1 MQKNDSII
9 GKMNCAAAVGFMALI
24 LGWTA
29 VTPLAQANDSNPT
42 PANPHAQ
49 PAPAAPG
56 VPPESLGVS
65 FVDGSTTTMIVERG
79 GKKYLVD
86 LVART
91 VTEAGLA
98 AEPALVGDHNPE
110 SSPAFVGGQAT
121 GAILFKSNCSKC
133 HGMDGKGMAGLK
145 TPNFTDPKLQASLT
159 DAQIIDTI
167 NHGKK
172 GTMMPA
178 WQGKLSV
185 DEIKLVAAHIRS
197 FGESTSAN
205 QSGGAQSNQ
214 ENSKVY
220 TPGDDY
226 LFSLPT
232 GRRLDRHGFYVNFNH
247 RFAFGPAF
255 SGKALGHTLGGLD
268 NFSLSSLGIRY
279 GVTKD
284 FSVSLYR
291 SPSTIGRPIQM
302 MAAYNFVDEH
312 DGRPLNGSVRFSVDG
327 ENDFSKNFT
336 ANIEGIFSRSL
347 GHSAQLYA
355 VPTLSFQNRRLIPP
369 QNNLADPV
377 PDLPGFN
384 TFSVG
389 FGGAFDIR
397 PTVAIVAEVIPTF
410 VGGREMDIH
419 RPAYSIGI
427 QKRLWRH
434 AFTFGF
440 TTGPGTTVNQRAGT
454 RASYLDDPGAD
465 KPSGLFIGF
474 DLTRQIY

>member
-1 MQKNDSII
+1 MQQIDKIN
-9 GKMNCAAAVGFMALI
+9 KKLKCVAVGSMALI
-24 LGWTA
+24 LGWA
-29 VTPLAQANDSNPT
+29 VAIPLARAENAPR
-42 PANPHAQ
+42 PAASTHAE
-49 PAPAAPG
+49 ATPAAPG
-56 VPPESLGVS
+56 IPPESLGVS
-65 FVDGSTTTMIVERG
+65 FVEGSATTMMVERE

-86 LVART
+86 LAS
-91 VTEAGLA
+91 
-98 AEPALVGDHNPE
+98 HNIKE
-110 SSPAFVGGQAT
+110 
-121 GAILFKSNCSKC
+121 
-133 HGMDGKGMAGLK
+133 
-145 TPNFTDPKLQASLT
+145 
-159 DAQIIDTI
+159 
-167 NHGKK
+167 
-172 GTMMPA
+172 
-178 WQGKLSV
+178 V
-185 DEIKLVAAHIRS
+185 DEAPAVPQSAQDTTQSQGEKIKAL
-197 FGESTSAN
+197 T
-205 QSGGAQSNQ
+205 Q
-214 ENSKVY
+214 EKQEEAKKSKIY
-220 TPGDDY
+220 DAGDDY
-226 LFSLPT
+226 IFSLPT
-232 GRRLDRHGFYVNFNH
+232 GRRLDEHGFYVNFNH

-255 SGKALGHTLGGLD
+255 SGQALGHTLGGLD
-268 NFSLSSLGIRY
+268 NFSISSLGIRY

-312 DGRPLNGSVRFSVDG
+312 DGHPLNGAVRFSVDG

-347 GHSAQLYA
+347 SNKAQLYA
-355 VPTLSFQNRRLIPP
+355 VPTISFQNRRLVPP
-369 QNNLADPV
+369 ENNLADSA
-377 PDLPGFN
+377 PDLPGVN

-410 VGGREMDIH
+410 IGYREMDIH

-440 TTGPGTTVNQRAGT
+440 TTTPGTTVNQRAGT
-454 RASYLDDPGAD
+454 RASFLDDPTAD

>member
-1 MQKNDSII
+1 M
-9 GKMNCAAAVGFMALI
+9 M
-24 LGWTA
+24 
-29 VTPLAQANDSNPT
+29 
-42 PANPHAQ
+42 
-49 PAPAAPG
+49 
-56 VPPESLGVS
+56 
-65 FVDGSTTTMIVERG
+65 VERE
-79 GKKYLVD
+79 GKKYMVD

-98 AEPALVGDHNPE
+98 TEPALVSDHNPE
-110 SSPAFVGGQAT
+110 STPAFGGGQAT
-121 GAILFKSNCSKC
+121 GATLFKSNCSKC

-145 TPNFTDPKLQASLT
+145 TPNFTDPKIQASLT

-167 NHGKK
+167 TQGRK

-178 WQGKLSV
+178 WKGKLSG

-197 FGESTSAN
+197 FGGTSSAN
-205 QSGGAQSNQ
+205 QSGGARAAE

-247 RFAFGPAF
+247 RFAYGPAF

-279 GVTKD
+279 GVTRD
-284 FSVSLYR
+284 FSVSIYR
-291 SPSTIGRPIQM
+291 SPSVIGRPIQL

-312 DGRPLNGSVRFSVDG
+312 DGHPLNGAVRFSVDG

-347 GHSAQLYA
+347 GHSVQLYV
-355 VPTLSFQNRRLIPP
+355 VPTLSFQNRRLVPP
-369 QNNLADPV
+369 QSNLADPV
-377 PDLPGFN
+377 QDLPGVN

-410 VGGREMDIH
+410 VNGRAMDIH

-440 TTGPGTTVNQRAGT
+440 TTSPGTTVNQRAGT
-454 RASYLDDPGAD
+454 RASYLNDPGAD